1 MLTVRV
7 LCVQPRVD
15 KCSAS
20 PAAVARWQW
29 WLRPGSRA
37 GTAEGVGLFGQC
49 FLPSHSSSI
58 PNNGWQ
64 AKYYPSDPE

>member
-1 MLTVRV
+1 MLTVWV
-7 LCVQPRVD
+7 LCVQPTAD

-20 PAAVARWQW
+20 PAAVERWQS

-49 FLPSHSSSI
+49 FLPSHYSSI

-64 AKYYPSDPE
+64 AKYYLSDPE